1 MRERGT
7 EGTSG
12 AEVALPAATDSVDR
26 NRATISGDVAEVAG
40 LLQAQPARRD
50 DLITELHRSRGNAFV
65 QQVLA
70 TLDPKGQ
77 DGNGQPGLLWDRQ
90 DAGSGVSE
98 TRNSADSSK
107 KQDRRPR
114 SERLAEASDNATYH
128 AMNTELKLLAYELGA
143 AGKQLTQGIGF
154 STAKTKADKTQVEET
169 DKRLMA
175 IISPLDERARDLAK
189 QLGDLNTPKMEPRLE
204 DGAQALMAAL
214 DEFAPVREQVDTWMT
229 SFTGDTPSW
238 EVLGRS
244 RGILKLV
251 FPNLA
256 PNAKPLTAAERSPGT
271 MQDDAINAHLDAA
284 IAAAESAKSGNAILE
299 EDRIK
304 LHARELARLLKDQPR
319 VEGQLAP
326 RIKTLVKLV
335 DQVIENEPWLKTFVN
350 EAIDPIRN
358 VK

>member
-12 AEVALPAATDSVDR
+12 AEVALPAATDSVDS

-40 LLQAQPARRD
+40 LLQTQPARRD
-50 DLITELHRSRGNAFV
+50 DLIAELHRSRGNAFV

-77 DGNGQPGLLWDRQ
+77 DGHDQPGLLWDRQ
-90 DAGSGVSE
+90 GAGSGETSE
-98 TRNSADSSK
+98 TK
-107 KQDRRPR
+107 KQEKDRRPK

-128 AMNTELKLLAYELGA
+128 AMNTQLKLLAYELGA
-143 AGKQLTQGIGF
+143 AGKQLTQDIGF
-154 STAKTKADKTQVEET
+154 STAKTKADKTQVDET

-175 IISPLDERARDLAK
+175 TIFALDDRARDTAKELA
-189 QLGDLNTPKMEPRLE
+189 DLNTPKMEVRLE
-204 DGAQALMAAL
+204 DGAQTLMAAL
-214 DEFAPVREQVDTWMT
+214 DEFAPVREQVDAWMT

-244 RGILKLV
+244 RGIIKLV

-256 PNAKPLTAAERSPGT
+256 PNAKPLTAVERST
-271 MQDDAINAHLDAA
+271 MQDDAIDAHLDAA

-299 EDRIK
+299 EHRII
-304 LHARELARLLKDQPR
+304 LHAKELAGLLKDHPR
-319 VEGQLAP
+319 IEGQLAP
-326 RIKTLVKLV
+326 RIKTLIKLV
-335 DQVIENEPWLKTFVN
+335 DQVIENEPWLKPAVD